1 MPYALQMDLSKGSIC
16 TDHPPGIFLLWVN
29 LPPLMLAGLQKPVM
43 LFLCDF
49 PLYDQ
54 QAEWLCFFY
63 SMFCVKLLLFCSW
76 ANGTLQMSMMAR

>member
-1 MPYALQMDLSKGSIC
+1 MSYALQMDLSKGSIY

-29 LPPLMLAGLQKPVM
+29 LPLLMLAGLQKPVM

-54 QAEWLCFFY
+54 QAEWLCFFTP
-63 SMFCVKLLLFCSW
+63 CS
-76 ANGTLQMSMMAR
+76 ALNCCFSAAGPMARCR

>member
-1 MPYALQMDLSKGSIC
+1 
-16 TDHPPGIFLLWVN
+16 
-29 LPPLMLAGLQKPVM
+29 MLAGLQKPVM